1 MEQPASDRLQEA
13 QLLIGLLEYDSAEE
27 QLRGVLR
34 DADAAGDDESA
45 SLALEALGTVA
56 TRRGR
61 EAAARDL
68 LVQAVERG
76 GMPDPAERTQL
87 YWDLARIHSGLGEAD
102 AAIDLL
108 ERALGRLGEVG
119 DLAVRASLGVALSYA
134 CSDAGDYART
144 GVILA
149 DLVHRGAEDIDAHT
163 RARINYA
170 LARLAA
176 MTGRGANAIEYTR
189 RAVESFRES
198 GDEYS
203 TANALLV
210 HAYCLLDD
218 GQAEEAARALV
229 QSRRL
234 FGPRPSAVDLGF
246 QLVEEARYE
255 LQCGRW
261 EAAQAKA
268 REAIELLGDL
278 SVPGSSGWPTWC
290 WPEATTRSATT
301 TGPTG
306 RTPRRSSSCCVRT
319 AGCGSWPRPTAG
331 TASSCAAPA
340 GPRRRWTRS
349 RRLRPQPAGEAGRRR
364 ELTLTPRGTR
374 RSARPRSRKP
384 CLV

>member
-1 MEQPASDRLQEA
+1 M
-13 QLLIGLLEYDSAEE
+13 IGLLEYDRADEL
-27 QLRGVLR
+27 LRGVLR
-34 DADAAGDDESA
+34 DADATGDDRTA
-45 SLALEALGTVA
+45 SLALEALGTIA

-61 EAAARDL
+61 EAVARDL
-68 LVQAVERG
+68 LVEAIARG

-108 ERALGRLGEVG
+108 QAALDRLDDDG
-119 DLAVRASLGVALSYA
+119 DLAARANLGVALSYA

-149 DLVHRGAEDIDAHT
+149 DLVRRGAEDVDAHT

-176 MTGRGANAIEYTR
+176 MTGRGAHAIEYTR
-189 RAVESFRES
+189 RAVESFRQS

-218 GQAEEAARALV
+218 GQAEEAARALEE
-229 QSRRL
+229 SRRL

-261 EAAQAKA
+261 ETAQAKA
-268 REAIELLGDL
+268 REAVELLGDL
-278 SVPGSSGWPTWC
+278 SVRASSDSPTWC
-290 WPEATTRSATT
+290 SPGRTTRS
-301 TGPTG
+301 G
-306 RTPRRSSSCCVRT
+306 RTTAPTAPTPPRSSCCCART
-319 AGCGSWPRPTAG
+319 AGCASWPRPTAG
-331 TASSCAAPA
+331 TGKFLRRTGRPEAAMDALEQASDLSLRVKQATAAPDA
-340 GPRRRWTRS
+340 DAAHSSS
-349 RRLRPQPAGEAGRRR
+349 RYSKI
-364 ELTLTPRGTR
+364 T
-374 RSARPRSRKP
+374 RPRSGKP
-384 CLV
+384 CFV

>member
-1 MEQPASDRLQEA
+1 MDERLGEA
-13 QLLIGLLEYDSAEE
+13 QLLIGLLEFDQADEL
-27 QLRGVLR
+27 LRGVLR
-34 DADAAGDDESA
+34 DADAAGDDATA
-45 SLALEALGTVA
+45 SLALEALGTIA

-68 LVQAVERG
+68 LVEAIERG
-76 GMPDPAERTQL
+76 NMPDPAERLQL

-108 ERALGRLGEVG
+108 QSALDRLGEDG
-119 DLAVRASLGVALSYA
+119 DLAVRANLGVALSYA

-149 DLVHRGAEDIDAHT
+149 DLVRRGAEDVDAHT

-176 MTGRGANAIEYTR
+176 MTGRGAHAIEYTR
-189 RAVESFRES
+189 RAVEAFRES

-218 GQAEEAARALV
+218 GQAEEAARAL
-229 QSRRL
+229 QESRRL

-261 EAAQAKA
+261 ETAQAKA
-268 REAIELLGDL
+268 REAVELLGDL
-278 SVPGSSGWPTWC
+278 SVPGQLGLAYLVLARTYDEEREDDRADRAYTTAIELLLRQNGWLRELAKAYRWYGKFLRRTGR
-290 WPEATTRSATT
+290 PEAAMDALEQASDLSLRVKQA
-301 TGPTG
+301 
-306 RTPRRSSSCCVRT
+306 
-319 AGCGSWPRPTAG
+319 AGDA
-331 TASSCAAPA
+331 
-340 GPRRRWTRS
+340 
-349 RRLRPQPAGEAGRRR
+349 
-364 ELTLTPRGTR
+364 
-374 RSARPRSRKP
+374 
-384 CLV
+384 